1 MTASPSPVR
10 AIAAL
15 VFPGAMILDAAG
27 PLQVFASANAELAR
41 TGQPRAYDVVLVSV
55 DAAGPVETSSG
66 LRLHADACLADLRA
80 EDVDTLLV
88 SGGEGVDAL
97 MARPDVL
104 SRLRALEPALRRLGS
119 VCSGALVLAAA
130 GLLDGREAT
139 THWARAEELAARFPA
154 VRVDADRLHTY
165 TPGAHVFT
173 SAGVTAGIDLA
184 LALVEDDLGPA
195 LALAVARRLVMF
207 LKRPGGQAQFSAHL
221 APGLER
227 VPRLA
232 DLLAWLPGNL
242 DGDLSVDALAER
254 CAMSPRTF
262 TRLFTSQLGLSP
274 ARYVE
279 RVRVEAARLQ
289 LEASDRSIAVI
300 ARACGFGHPETM
312 RRAFLRQMA
321 VSPQDYARRFSHRAA
336 G

>member
-1 MTASPSPVR
+1 MTSVR

-15 VFPGAMILDAAG
+15 VFPHAMILDAAG
-27 PLQVFASANAELAR
+27 PLQVFASANAELERA
-41 TGQPRAYDVVLVSV
+41 GQPRAYDVTLVSTE
-55 DAAGPVETSSG
+55 AAGPVATSSG
-66 LRLHADACLADLRA
+66 LRLHADRALADLRA

-88 SGGEGVDAL
+88 SGGVGVDEVI
-97 MARPDVL
+97 ARPAVL
-104 SRLRALEPALRRLGS
+104 DRLRALEPGVRRFGS
-119 VCSGALVLAAA
+119 VCSGAMILAAA
-130 GLLDGREAT
+130 GVLDGREAT
-139 THWARAEELAARFPA
+139 THWARADELAARFPN
-154 VRVDADRLHTY
+154 VRVEANRLHTY

-207 LKRPGGQAQFSAHL
+207 LKRPGGQTQFSAHL
-221 APGLER
+221 APALER
-227 VPRLA
+227 APKLA

-242 DGDLSVDALAER
+242 DGDLSVDALADR
-254 CAMSPRTF
+254 CAMSARTF
-262 TRLFTSQLGLSP
+262 TRLFADQVGVSP

-279 RVRVEAARLQ
+279 RIRVEAARIQ
-289 LEASDRSIAVI
+289 LEASGRSITVI

-312 RRAFLRQMA
+312 RRAFLRQMGVA
-321 VSPQDYARRFSHRAA
+321 PQDYARRFGHRAV